1 MNIVSEKR
9 RIEIMNQLET
19 NSKVFVTQLADQ
31 FGVTPET
38 IRRDL
43 DELEQQG
50 ILKRV
55 HGGAVKSS
63 SMHYEP
69 PFTKRQNTSAYEKK
83 QIGQKAATT
92 IKDGETIVLDGGTTT
107 LELAKAIEGVKQL
120 TVLTNSIAAANVLN
134 TSLFTRRFEGSVILI
149 GGTLNAAQ
157 QSVSGSM
164 AIDFLGQ
171 YRVDKAYIS
180 CGGVSMD
187 VVTDYDNE
195 EALISKKMIEI
206 AQNNY
211 LLADHSKFDSHSFS
225 VIAPLERFHHIIT
238 DIPSIEGW
246 HQCIEDTGID
256 WIVAKEA
263 VSIES

>member
-9 RIEIMNQLET
+9 RFEILNQLET
-19 NSKVFVTQLADQ
+19 NGKVFVTQLADQ

-43 DELEQQG
+43 DELEQKG

-55 HGGAVKSS
+55 HGGAVKSA

-69 PFTKRQNTSAYEKK
+69 PFTKRQNTSAHEKRK
-83 QIGQKAATT
+83 IGQKAAST

-107 LELAKAIEGVKQL
+107 LELAKAINGVKQL
-120 TVLTNSIAAANVLN
+120 TVLTNSMAAAHVLN
-134 TSLFTRRFEGSVILI
+134 NSLFTKRFEGSVILI

-164 AIDFLGQ
+164 AIAFLEQ
-171 YRVDKAYIS
+171 YRVDKAYLS

-206 AQNNY
+206 AQSSY
-211 LLADHSKFDSHSFS
+211 LLADHSKFNRHSFS
-225 VIAPLERFHHIIT
+225 VIAPIERFQHIIT
-238 DIPSIEGW
+238 DVPSIEGW
-246 HQCIEDTGID
+246 DHYIEETGID
-256 WIVAKEA
+256 WIIAKEA
-263 VSIES
+263 ASIES